1 MKKCLG
7 QVKEFCGN
15 ETSLEYVKMKICL
28 NANVLLFFSSIEF
41 DFVFKKVSKDKMVYG
56 HTFCPPCK
64 TENF

>member
-1 MKKCLG
+1 MPWSSKRILW
-7 QVKEFCGN
+7 
-15 ETSLEYVKMKICL
+15 EYVKMKICV
-28 NANVLLFFSSIEF
+28 NANVLLFFSSREF